1 MGLGSLITV
10 RTEDGRDGNSQKD
23 QLLQDGEKHEGS
35 KEPYKLE
42 KGWKREKEWGCLHSD
57 LNVAS
62 YQKLKIQSNWRN
74 FHTDILSQWITSG
87 VTF

>member
-1 MGLGSLITV
+1 MAEMETLRKISYY
-10 RTEDGRDGNSQKD
+10 RTD
-23 QLLQDGEKHEGS
+23 EKQEGS